1 MVKDDSAL
9 AAGESGTVLCIINAV
24 CCKILLQSCH
34 ISAQNCSSVLLHHL
48 VTIILPPR
56 DIRFVHKSL
65 HFPSFSF
72 FSVKRSKQFPRN
84 LHSAFRVLLKHNIGD
99 SQFCELET

>member
-48 VTIILPPR
+48 VTIILLPH
-56 DIRFVHKSL
+56 DIRSVHKSL

-72 FSVKRSKQFPRN
+72 FQSRGQNSSPEICIQ
-84 LHSAFRVLLKHNIGD
+84 HSGYF
-99 SQFCELET
+99 